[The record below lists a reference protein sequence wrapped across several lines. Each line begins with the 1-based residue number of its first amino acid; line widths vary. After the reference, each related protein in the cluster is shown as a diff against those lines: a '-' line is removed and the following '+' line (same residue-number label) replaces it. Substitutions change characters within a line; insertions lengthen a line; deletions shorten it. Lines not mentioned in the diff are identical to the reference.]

1 MKADFIYNCNDTMKL
16 LGNQTSPMFFN
27 DDVRKTVHEIFD
39 AYNKHAT
46 ILFTDDVLMM
56 MSDIF
61 NLGVIYGKRDLRAKR
76 GGGNIITSWVHI
88 ATRHYSKFQIHV
100 LNHWIK
106 IGQ

>member
-39 AYNKHAT
+39 AYHKHAT

-61 NLGVIYGKRDLRAKR
+61 NLGVIYGKRDLRAKKR
-76 GGGNIITSWVHI
+76 GGQYYNILGSYCHKALQQV
-88 ATRHYSKFQIHV
+88 SNSCVKS
-100 LNHWIK
+100 LD
-106 IGQ
+106 